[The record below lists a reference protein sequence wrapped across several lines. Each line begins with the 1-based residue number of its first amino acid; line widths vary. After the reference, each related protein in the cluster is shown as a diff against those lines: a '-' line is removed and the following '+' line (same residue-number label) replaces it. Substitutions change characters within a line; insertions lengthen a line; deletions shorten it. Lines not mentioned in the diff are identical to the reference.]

1 MTETPDRSGRFLLVV
16 NPATH
21 KPAERIV
28 AAVRR
33 LAPPGVDLDVR
44 YTTPDEPIAKL
55 IAPHLA
61 DATAVIACGGDGTV
75 ADVVTGLGRAA
86 IPVGIVPAGSTNVVA
101 RENRIPLHPEAA
113 AKLIFGNHRLAR
125 LDVGISDGRRF
136 LHMAGAGL
144 DSRLF
149 AATNP
154 VLKRRFGWPAYVPAA
169 IRSLRNGPVQ
179 FELTV
184 DGTTVR
190 LRSSLVLV
198 ANGAGIVRPSLPIY
212 PDLRRDDGL
221 LDVFAF
227 TPTGPVQ
234 VGRTLLQFATR
245 RLHRS
250 PYVLRLRGRD
260 VSMVTDPPIP
270 YQLDGDVVGV
280 TPARF
285 CVDPGAVLLIV
296 PPRAG
301 ARHAVPDC

>member
-1 MTETPDRSGRFLLVV
+1 MAETPDRSGRVVVVV

-21 KPAERIV
+21 KRADRIV

-33 LAPPGVDLDVR
+33 HAPPDVDLAIR
-44 YTTPDEPIAKL
+44 YTNPDESVAKL

-61 DATAVIACGGDGTV
+61 DAVTIVACGGDGTV
-75 ADVVTGLGRAA
+75 AAVVTGIGHADV
-86 IPVGIVPAGSTNVVA
+86 PVGIIPAGSTNVVA
-101 RENRIPLHPEAA
+101 REIGIPLHPDAA
-113 AKLIFGNHRLAR
+113 ARLIFGKHELAR
-125 LDVGISDGRRF
+125 LDVGVCDGRRF

-154 VLKRRFGWPAYVPAA
+154 RLKRHLGWPAYVPAT
-169 IRSLRNGPVQ
+169 IRSLRSGPVR

-190 LRSSLVLV
+190 LRSPLVLV
-198 ANGAGIVRPSLPIY
+198 ANGAAILRPSLPIY

-221 LDVFAF
+221 LDLIAF

-234 VGRTLLQFATR
+234 VGRTLLRFATR

-250 PYVLRLRGRD
+250 PYAVRLQGREI
-260 VSMVTDPPIP
+260 SLIADPPIP
-270 YQLDGDVVGV
+270 FQLDGDVVGM

-285 CVDPGAVLLIV
+285 GIDPGAVRLIV
-296 PPRAG
+296 PLKRG
-301 ARHAVPDC
+301 AWTTGPD